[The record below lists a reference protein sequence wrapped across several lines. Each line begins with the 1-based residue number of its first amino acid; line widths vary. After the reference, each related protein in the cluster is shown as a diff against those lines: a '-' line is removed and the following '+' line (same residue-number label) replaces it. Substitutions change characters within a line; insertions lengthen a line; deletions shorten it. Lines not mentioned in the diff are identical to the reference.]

1 MTSLRHWLRRSPQP
15 SRLRA
20 DGRDLAIPATPY
32 KWAELAETIEGLGA
46 TRIEALGPDG
56 QVLRALSLE
65 AATPEV
71 DPAAAERA
79 EQLAAGERAERA
91 ERDRVR
97 DAAEIARVISDAS
110 DRAVMRHTETFGRVL
125 ERYEALV
132 SLTVQRLAIME
143 RGYHQAMIASA
154 QAQREAILARAE
166 QEASAN
172 GDGGS
177 LLPALIQAGSMLL
190 GPASPSPEPPPPTK
204 DKKLWKL
211 CCWRSSRSW
220 PPAAMAAA
228 RRPLPRLTPGSI
240 PGRAGDGTAVRP
252 ITPTQVPLPREGRR
266 RFFRRSN
273 PPPCL
278 PRLTSLPRPTS
289 LPLAPWR
296 GPGVASPREARATW
310 RRSLPGARRR
320 PGQRAVSRLRLP
332 GPGAVSA
339 PVTRG
344 QGSRSRQPEPR
355 GAGGSSWRS
364 TPG

>member
-15 SRLRA
+15 ARLRA

-46 TRIEALGPDG
+46 TRIEALGPEG

-79 EQLAAGERAERA
+79 EQLAAGERADRA

-110 DRAVMRHTETFGRVL
+110 DRAVLRHTETFGRVL

-190 GPASPSPEPPPPTK
+190 GPASPPSPEPPAPPPTK
-204 DKKLWKL
+204 DKKLWKPSFL
-211 CCWRSSRSW
+211 RSSRSW
-220 PPAAMAAA
+220 RPAAMAAA
-228 RRPLPRLTPGSI
+228 PRRLLPRTPGSNRGKAGAGAGMAPGLSI
-240 PGRAGDGTAVRP
+240 TPPPGRAPFLRALLRA
-252 ITPTQVPLPREGRR
+252 
-266 RFFRRSN
+266 
-273 PPPCL
+273 
-278 PRLTSLPRPTS
+278 PRPVPARS
-289 LPLAPWR
+289 GIS
-296 GPGVASPREARATW
+296 GPMARA
-310 RRSLPGARRR
+310 
-320 PGQRAVSRLRLP
+320 
-332 GPGAVSA
+332 
-339 PVTRG
+339 
-344 QGSRSRQPEPR
+344 
-355 GAGGSSWRS
+355 
-364 TPG
+364 